1 MKVPKS
7 VLTVASL
14 SIGLGV
20 VILGI
25 GIWAL
30 SLGDFRM
37 GFALLTV
44 GSVTAFSA
52 LEIARGKTRGYND
65 LSVGLF
71 LTIFLT
77 FLMALFGFIV
87 GGSLSGKGLVYTLTT
102 GGLCMLSTGM
112 LVVLRS
118 SSVSR
123 WVVER
128 QLDEI

>member
-14 SIGLGV
+14 SIRLGV

-30 SLGDFRM
+30 SLGGFRM

-77 FLMALFGFIV
+77 FLMTLFGVLI
-87 GGSLSGKGLVYTLTT
+87 GEKLSGQGLVYTIIS
-102 GGLCMLSTGM
+102 GALCALSVVM

>member
-20 VILGI
+20 VILGT
-25 GIWAL
+25 GVWAL
-30 SLGDFRM
+30 SLGGFRM

-87 GGSLSGKGLVYTLTT
+87 GGSLSDKGLVYTLIA